1 MVTFLAE
8 HGFSSKLSLRYLDL
22 ETPEGAALL
31 ERLSLSQRCLL
42 QGLIKLCHA
51 SDTNSSKK
59 SGEGSGLYSLCAAK
73 VRSAEL
79 FNFGRAKAPR

>member
-31 ERLSLSQRCLL
+31 ERLSLGQRCL

-59 SGEGSGLYSLCAAK
+59 SGEGSGLYSLCAGK
-73 VRSAEL
+73 V
-79 FNFGRAKAPR
+79 